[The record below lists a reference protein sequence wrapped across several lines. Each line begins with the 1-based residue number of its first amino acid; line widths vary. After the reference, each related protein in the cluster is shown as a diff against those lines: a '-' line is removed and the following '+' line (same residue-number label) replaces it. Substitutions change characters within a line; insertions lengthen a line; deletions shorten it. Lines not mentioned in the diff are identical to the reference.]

1 MTSIYVLTARDKST
15 YSVKPTKV
23 LRAFAN
29 EILATEAK
37 QMIEECE
44 PRLEVEVITVQLVGS
59 IAAPAANPVSPV
71 KTWSAF
77 PVGAGYQNGPPTN
90 DLANAL
96 AFPPHESKAAE

>member
-23 LRAFAN
+23 LRAFSS
-29 EILATEAK
+29 EILATDAK
-37 QMIEECE
+37 LLIEDCE
-44 PRLEVEVITVQLVGS
+44 PRLEVEVITVPLVGG
-59 IAAPAANPVSPV
+59 IADPAANPVSPV

-77 PVGAGYQNGPPTN
+77 PMAVGYQNGPPTN